1 MLKNRPL
8 VFAKPVE
15 VETAVEEV
23 LVLALVETLD
33 EEVDEEVA
41 LADEEVVLA
50 DEEVVLAAELEG
62 LDVGVVVAPE
72 NVRIQV
78 SIF

>member
-23 LVLALVETLD
+23 LVLVLVETMD
-33 EEVDEEVA
+33 EEVIS
-41 LADEEVVLA
+41 ADEEVVLTT
-50 DEEVVLAAELEG
+50 ELVVL
-62 LDVGVVVAPE
+62 DVDFVVVVAAAE
-72 NVRIQV
+72 KVRNGV
-78 SIF
+78 SIS

>member
-15 VETAVEEV
+15 VKTAVEEV
-23 LVLALVETLD
+23 LVLVLVEIM
-33 EEVDEEVA
+33 DEEVA
-41 LADEEVVLA
+41 LTTELVVL
-50 DEEVVLAAELEG
+50 
-62 LDVGVVVAPE
+62 DVDFVVVVAAAE
-72 NVRIQV
+72 KVRNGV

>member
-1 MLKNRPL
+1 MSKNRPL

-23 LVLALVETLD
+23 LLALVETL
-33 EEVDEEVA
+33 
-41 LADEEVVLA
+41 DEEVVLA
-50 DEEVVLAAELEG
+50 DEEVVLTTELVG
-62 LDVGVVVAPE
+62 LDVDFAVVVAAAE
-72 NVRIQV
+72 NVRNGV

>member
-1 MLKNRPL
+1 MSKNRPL

-23 LVLALVETLD
+23 LLALVETLD
-33 EEVDEEVA
+33 EEV
-41 LADEEVVLA
+41 VLTT
-50 DEEVVLAAELEG
+50 ELVG
-62 LDVGVVVAPE
+62 LDVDFVVVVAAAE
-72 NVRIQV
+72 NVRNGV